1 MCAIGIS
8 GKCIGF
14 TACSNLLKV
23 MIRFVE
29 SCNSCRL
36 EVYQILEH
44 GGRGLLYMSVPLMH
58 PT

>member
-1 MCAIGIS
+1 MCAIRIS
-8 GKCIGF
+8 RKCIGF
-14 TACSNLLKV
+14 TACFNLLKV

-29 SCNSCRL
+29 SCSSCRL

-44 GGRGLLYMSVPLMH
+44 GERGLFYISVPLIH

>member
-8 GKCIGF
+8 GECIGF
-14 TACSNLLKV
+14 TACFNLLKV

-29 SCNSCRL
+29 ISNSCRL

-44 GGRGLLYMSVPLMH
+44 GERGLVYISVPLIH